1 MFKALGAE
9 YVLPVHHSTFRLSR
23 EPVDEP
29 LERFMA
35 AAGDEGWR
43 VVGREIGATWELP

>member
-1 MFKALGAE
+1 MAHNYNETVGI
-9 YVLPVHHSTFRLSR
+9 RLSR

-43 VVGREIGATWELP
+43 VVGREIGATSELP